1 MDKVKQKD
9 LKIEMLEVERK
20 RMALALEGNC
30 QKQKEVEEKIASLE
44 KEYDSTLNEIIKM
57 RANLHEMK
65 GAVDVKAKRAAQLEA
80 ELAEREAELT
90 TRNAKLEA
98 TRKEKIDLLAS
109 TQAEI
114 DTAFRDGVE
123 QATKD
128 YDAQVDQLGPYL
140 S

>member
-1 MDKVKQKD
+1 
-9 LKIEMLEVERK
+9 
-20 RMALALEGNC
+20 
-30 QKQKEVEEKIASLE
+30 
-44 KEYDSTLNEIIKM
+44 M

-65 GAVDVKAKRAAQLEA
+65 GEIDVKAKRAAQLEV

-90 TRNAKLEA
+90 TRKAELKVA
-98 TRKEKIDLLAS
+98 RKEKIDLLAS

-114 DTAFRDGVE
+114 NTAFRDGVE

-140 S
+140 F